1 MRISDWSSDV
11 CSSDLSSQRSVVTV
25 VGIEGF
31 GGRGRGDEGSV
42 APVDAGEAGFVLRAV
57 GRTAPRR
64 LGREVEVALPHGLA
78 VAVRAAF
85 EVLTVLPHG
94 HGSVLRPGRQRQ
106 PTLPSIWS
114 SMRRLHS
121 TAYSMGSVRVRS
133 AEHKSELQSILR
145 SSNDVFCL

>member
-1 MRISDWSSDV
+1 M
-11 CSSDLSSQRSVVTV
+11 
-25 VGIEGF
+25 EGF
-31 GGRGRGDEGSV
+31 GGRGRGDEGAG
-42 APVDAGEAGFVLRAV
+42 APVDVGEAGFVLRAV
-57 GRTAPRR
+57 GRTAPRS

-78 VAVRAAF
+78 VAVRAAL
-85 EVLTVLPHG
+85 EVLAVLPHG

-133 AEHKSELQSILR
+133 EEHTSELQSLMRI
-145 SSNDVFCL
+145 SYAVFCL